1 MSQLVRARPSHFVD
15 GPPPMPAL
23 QEDWRPVHV
32 FVAGVL
38 VMGGVVGFFLNPLAR
53 SKGVAPVE
61 MAERSQEP
69 AEEEF
74 AGEPEPVDPLP
85 VPAAL
90 WTKGARVRGVARVI
104 PPEDPFQ
111 PTQADPSTAPA
122 MLMQPNWGLGLA
134 AAGPPALPLPYASAP
149 AQRVALPPTTLS
161 VQAVVPRGPATPPR
175 SLPNPAP
182 TAVTRP
188 VLTGLVQGDPPVALA
203 RWEGQTVF
211 LKVGDTI
218 AGTWQLIAINENS
231 AVFRLG
237 AQRVELHI
245 QGGSE

>member
-1 MSQLVRARPSHFVD
+1 M
-15 GPPPMPAL
+15 
-23 QEDWRPVHV
+23 
-32 FVAGVL
+32 
-38 VMGGVVGFFLNPLAR
+38 
-53 SKGVAPVE
+53 
-61 MAERSQEP
+61 
-69 AEEEF
+69 
-74 AGEPEPVDPLP
+74 
-85 VPAAL
+85 
-90 WTKGARVRGVARVI
+90 RGVARML

-122 MLMQPNWGLGLA
+122 VLIQPNWASGVA
-134 AAGPPALPLPYASAP
+134 AAGPPPLPLPFALVP
-149 AQRVALPPTTLS
+149 GQRAVLPPTPLS
-161 VQAVVPRGPATPPR
+161 VQTVVPRAPAASPR
-175 SLPNPAP
+175 SVPNPAP
-182 TAVTRP
+182 TAVARP
-188 VLTGLVQGDPPVALA
+188 VLTGLVQGDPPVALV